1 MNGSLLIYIGAKDNE
16 TMDELAVSLQN
27 RNQEVIS
34 SPVFGPVI
42 GCASQEL
49 SEKITKRL
57 KKQVYIS
64 CNVTDDRILRP
75 LIEKRLVEEIVNFP
89 QCF

>member
-1 MNGSLLIYIGAKDNE
+1 MIYIGTKDNE
-16 TMDELAVSLQN
+16 NMDELAVALQT

-49 SEKITKRL
+49 SEKMTKRL
-57 KKQVYIS
+57 QKQVFIS
-64 CNVTDDRILRP
+64 CNVSEDRFLRP

-89 QCF
+89 DCF